1 VSAVSTDLLDGG
13 RPKRLILSRGR
24 WFLEITRLVP
34 TGDGVFQP
42 RRHRIEGRAAIVET
56 LRRSRHGQAFVES
69 ATRIVASGEAGG
81 DVSFEALDGAW
92 VPSRLAPSYI
102 TQLGHS
108 EKRTPAEA
116 ALIAELTVLR
126 ASHEGLMARVARLER
141 MLANTPGARE
151 HAFVAFNERTTHE
164 KTPYAATLRGGMP
177 PPSDV
182 PDDAADPAEADEH
195 ESEREEPEDSGV
207 LRFPPLGLIT
217 DALTQLCGQDIPL
230 KEMRGAEGDF
240 IESPARY
247 YASWIVDE
255 TDEVVGGF
263 LFDSEVVARLGGALL
278 ATSQADIETQAASE
292 QPSDDA
298 LSAVFD
304 ICNTLSNVFTEQPG
318 NQKVQGKSPV
328 SLADAP
334 PDWLFMAR
342 RKLVCAHPGGGT
354 VVFLAR

>member
-1 VSAVSTDLLDGG
+1 VSTDLLDGG

-24 WFLEITRLVP
+24 WFLEMTRLVS

-42 RRHRIEGRAAIVET
+42 RRHRIEGKAAIVET
-56 LRRSRHGQAFVES
+56 LRRSRHGQAFVDS

-81 DVSFEALDGAW
+81 DTSFEALDGAW

-108 EKRTPAEA
+108 EKRTAAEA

-151 HAFVAFNERTTHE
+151 HAFVAPNERTTHE

-182 PDDAADPAEADEH
+182 PDEAADEANAHAPDYG
-195 ESEREEPEDSGV
+195 SEPEEPDDSGV
-207 LRFPPLGLIT
+207 LRFPPLGLVT
-217 DALTQLCGQDIPL
+217 DALTRLCGQDIPL

-247 YASWIVDE
+247 HASWVVDE

-263 LFDSEVVARLGGALL
+263 LFDSEVIARLGGALL
-278 ATSQADIETQAASE
+278 ATPQADIETQAASE
-292 QPSDDA
+292 QPRDDA
-298 LSAVFD
+298 LSAASD
-304 ICNTLSNVFTEQPG
+304 ICNTLSKVFTEQPG
-318 NQKVQGKSPV
+318 NQKVHARSPV

-342 RKLVCAHPGGGT
+342 RKLVCAHPGGGA